1 MKSKLTSGASIF
13 HIMTELSNKHDA
25 INLSQGFPGFNPDSR
40 LLNLV
45 CDFIK
50 GENNQ
55 YAPMSGIPELRNNIA
70 NKINKY
76 SGRNVHPDKE
86 VTVSDGATEALFSV
100 IMGVVHPGDEV
111 VVFDPAYDN
120 YVPAVLLAGGTTKHV
135 PLIRTDNRPDYHI
148 DFQMLK
154 ESISKK
160 TKLIILNFP
169 HNPTGSILKKSDLEA
184 LEEIVSHNNVYL
196 MSDEVYEHIVF
207 DGMKHLSLASND
219 ALWERSFVVSSF
231 GKTFHATGWKVGYC
245 AAPEELTNEMRQI
258 HQWSCYSVVT
268 PIQLGIAKF
277 LETYPEYIDTLSD
290 FYESKRNLFC
300 GLIKNSNFSFQPSAG
315 SFYQLLDY
323 SEISSENDTS
333 FAEKLTKEI
342 GVASIPISVFYN
354 EPPKEHK
361 LRFCFAKDDAVI
373 EKAAGKLC
381 QL

>member
-120 YVPAVLLAGGTTKHV
+120 YVPAVLLAGGTTKHI
-135 PLIRTDNRPDYHI
+135 PLIRTNNRPDYHI

-219 ALWERSFVVSSF
+219 ALWERSFVISSF

>member
-219 ALWERSFVVSSF
+219 ALWERSFVISSF

>member
-1 MKSKLTSGASIF
+1 
-13 HIMTELSNKHDA
+13 
-25 INLSQGFPGFNPDSR
+25 
-40 LLNLV
+40 
-45 CDFIK
+45 
-50 GENNQ
+50 
-55 YAPMSGIPELRNNIA
+55 MSGIPELRNNIA

-76 SGRNVHPDKE
+76 SGRSVNPEKE

-111 VVFDPAYDN
+111 IVFDPAYDN
-120 YVPAVLLAGGTTKHV
+120 YVPAVLLAGGTTKHI
-135 PLIRTDNRPDYHI
+135 PLIRTNNRPDYHI

-160 TKLIILNFP
+160 TRLIILNFP
-169 HNPTGSILKKSDLEA
+169 HNPTGSILTKSDLEA
-184 LEEIVSHNNVYL
+184 LEEIVSHNKVYL

-219 ALWERSFVVSSF
+219 ALWKRSFVVSSF
-231 GKTFHATGWKVGYC
+231 GKTFHATGWKVGFC

-300 GLIKNSNFSFQPSAG
+300 SLIKNSNFSFQPSAG

-342 GVASIPISVFYN
+342 GVASIPISVFYDD
-354 EPPKEHK
+354 PPKEQK

-373 EKAAGKLC
+373 EEAAGKLC
-381 QL
+381 RL

>member
-111 VVFDPAYDN
+111 IVFDPAYDN
-120 YVPAVLLAGGTTKHV
+120 YVPAVLLAGGTTKHL

-184 LEEIVSHNNVYL
+184 LEEIVSHSNVYL

-219 ALWERSFVVSSF
+219 ALWERSFVISSF

>member
-13 HIMTELSNKHDA
+13 HIMTELSNKHGA
-25 INLSQGFPGFNPDSR
+25 INLSQGFPGFNPDPR

-45 CDFIK
+45 CEFIK

-76 SGRNVHPDKE
+76 SGRSVNPEKE

-100 IMGVVHPGDEV
+100 IMGVVNPGDEV
-111 VVFDPAYDN
+111 IVFDPAYDN
-120 YVPAVLLAGGTTKHV
+120 YVPAVLLAGGTTKHI
-135 PLIRTDNRPDYHI
+135 PLIRTNNRPDYHI

-160 TKLIILNFP
+160 TRLIILNFP
-169 HNPTGSILKKSDLEA
+169 HNPTGSILTKSDLEA
-184 LEEIVSHNNVYL
+184 LEEIVSHNKVYL

-219 ALWERSFVVSSF
+219 ALWQRSFVVSSF
-231 GKTFHATGWKVGYC
+231 GKTFHATGWKVGFC

-268 PIQLGIAKF
+268 PLQLGIAKF
-277 LETYPEYIDTLSD
+277 LETYPEYLDTLSD

-300 GLIKNSNFSFQPSAG
+300 SLIKNSNFSFQPSAG

-342 GVASIPISVFYN
+342 GVASIPISVFYDDPPN
-354 EPPKEHK
+354 EQK

-373 EKAAGKLC
+373 EQAAEKLC

>member
-111 VVFDPAYDN
+111 IVFDPAYDN

-184 LEEIVSHNNVYL
+184 LEEIVSHSNVYL

-219 ALWERSFVVSSF
+219 ALWERSFVISSF